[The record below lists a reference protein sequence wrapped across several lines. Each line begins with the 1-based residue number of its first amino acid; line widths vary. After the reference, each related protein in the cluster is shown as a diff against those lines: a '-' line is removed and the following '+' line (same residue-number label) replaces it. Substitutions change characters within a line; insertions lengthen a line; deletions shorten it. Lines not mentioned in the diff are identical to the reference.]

1 MNAVAQLEQEW
12 EVLARRELARALPA
26 WALREPSLR
35 RFDSP
40 SALLRFLHTSESC
53 ETDVPLRALLAI
65 ARTDRL
71 AGRFVLQALLP
82 GLKAQLRRIARSR
95 ARYDELWELLLFYA
109 WEAIC
114 GYPLATRP
122 ARVAANLLLQVLH
135 DASREFHRA
144 RRQPHLQPA
153 RTAAP
158 TRRPLPA
165 RCAPRPLLRAS
176 TLRATLGAG
185 VISRRD
191 ASLILRTRVRGVPLQ
206 VLADEANVPYQTLL
220 KRRQRA
226 EDALRHWVRMQ
237 GNVRNGRP
245 RVLTSTGPSRRSRA
259 CRPHFHAQSRAA
271 GHARRPGSLVQPK
284 EDF

>member
-1 MNAVAQLEQEW
+1 MNTVAQLEQEW
-12 EVLARRELARALPA
+12 EVLTRRELARALPA
-26 WALREPSLR
+26 WAIREPSLR

-40 SALLRFLHTSESC
+40 STLLRFLHTSESC

-71 AGRFVLQALLP
+71 AGRFLLQALLP
-82 GLKAQLRRIARSR
+82 GLKTQLRRIAHSH

-114 GYPLATRP
+114 GYPLETRP
-122 ARVAANLLLQVLH
+122 TRVAANLLLQVLH

-153 RTAAP
+153 RAAVP

-176 TLRATLGAG
+176 TLRTALGAG
-185 VISRRD
+185 AVSRRD
-191 ASLILRTRVRGVPLQ
+191 ASLILRSRVRGVSLQ
-206 VLADEANVPYQTLL
+206 LLAEEANVPYQTLL

-226 EDALRHWVRMQ
+226 EHALRHWLRMQ
-237 GNVRNGRP
+237 GNVRNRRP
-245 RVLTSTGPSRRSRA
+245 RVLTSTGPSRRRRA
-259 CRPHFHAQSRAA
+259 CRPHSHPQHRAA
-271 GHARRPGSLVQPK
+271 GQARRPGSLVQPK